1 MTEISREYA
10 MALFDLACE
19 TGSEDQVGEGL
30 KLVAGLLH
38 GNPEVVDF
46 LAAPNIPKRERI
58 GVLETAFKGHVPEYV
73 LSFAQILCEQGNI
86 RALDK
91 CAAEYEELLNAARGL
106 STARVVSAVALT
118 EDEKRQLRQKLSA
131 KTGREVRLECSVDE
145 TLLGGL
151 VVTLDGKVM
160 DGSLKHR
167 LNEVR
172 EVMNR

>member
-10 MALFDLACE
+10 MALFDLARE
-19 TGSEDQVGEGL
+19 TESEDAVGEGL
-30 KLVAGLLH
+30 KLVAGLMRE
-38 GNPEVVDF
+38 NPEVLDF
-46 LAAPNIPKRERI
+46 LAAPNIPKKERT
-58 GVLETAFKGHVPEYV
+58 GVLETALSGQIPEYV
-73 LSFAQILCEQGNI
+73 LSFAQILCEQGSI
-86 RALDK
+86 RSLEK
-91 CAAEYEELLNAARGL
+91 CAVEYEELWNAARGL

-118 EDEKRQLRQKLSA
+118 DEEKRQLQQKLSA
-131 KTGREVRLECSVDE
+131 KTGRQVRLECSVDE
-145 TLLGGL
+145 SLLGGL

>member
-10 MALFDLACE
+10 AALFDLAHE
-19 TGSEDQVGEGL
+19 TGSEDAVGEGL
-30 KLVAGLLH
+30 KLVAGLLRE
-38 GNPEVVDF
+38 NPEVVDF
-46 LAAPNIPKRERI
+46 FAAPNIPKRERT
-58 GVLETAFKGHVPEYV
+58 GVLETALKGHVPEYV

-91 CAAEYEELLNAARGL
+91 CADEYEELWNAVRGL
-106 STARVVSAVALT
+106 STAWVVSAVALT
-118 EDEKRQLRQKLSA
+118 DEEKRQLRQKLSA

-145 TLLGGL
+145 SLLGGL

-167 LNEVR
+167 LYEER

>member
-10 MALFDLACE
+10 VALFDLARE
-19 TGSEDQVGEGL
+19 TKSEDAVGEGL
-30 KLVAGLLH
+30 KLVAGLMRD
-38 GNPEVVDF
+38 NPEVLDF
-46 LAAPNIPKRERI
+46 LAAPNIPKRERT
-58 GVLETAFKGHVPEYV
+58 GVLEAAFSGQVPEYV

-86 RALDK
+86 RALEK
-91 CAAEYEELLNAARGL
+91 CAIEYEELLNAARGL

-118 EDEKRQLRQKLSA
+118 EDEKRQLKQKLSA
-131 KTGREVRLECSVDE
+131 KTGREVRLECAVDE